1 MKKEPDEI
9 IASARKFQNEVRS
22 RYNKRNRRQSTTAQ
36 GRVYFYLKHFF
47 EKKTRSTKDPAAKG
61 TTEHNCR
68 VVGRNRSG

>member
-36 GRVYFYLKHFF
+36 GRVFIF
-47 EKKTRSTKDPAAKG
+47 
-61 TTEHNCR
+61 
-68 VVGRNRSG
+68 V